1 MLLCLPFVTKAQEN
15 TLRFGYISYKEAL
28 KAMPEYNTSLQEIEA
43 LKGKYAE
50 ELKRVEDEFNV
61 KYEDFLNKQKDFAPS
76 ILRKRQ
82 AELQD
87 LIKRNVAFKEESQR
101 LLKQAEQ
108 ESNAVL
114 RTKLNTIL
122 TQLGVEHG
130 LAFVLNTDNDAA
142 PYVNKLLGEDLLP
155 FVKETLKQ

>member
-1 MLLCLPFVTKAQEN
+1 MFLCIPFMAKAQEN
-15 TLRFGYISYKEAL
+15 TLRFGYISYQEAL

-108 ESNAVL
+108 ESNTVL

>member
-1 MLLCLPFVTKAQEN
+1 MTKAQEN

-28 KAMPEYNTSLQEIEA
+28 KVMPEYNTSLQEIEA

-122 TQLGVEHG
+122 TQLGIEHG

-155 FVKETLKQ
+155 FVKEALK

>member
-1 MLLCLPFVTKAQEN
+1 MTKAQEN

-28 KAMPEYNTSLQEIEA
+28 KVMPEYNTSLQEIEA

-87 LIKRNVAFKEESQR
+87 LIKKNVAFKEESQR

-130 LAFVLNTDNDAA
+130 LAFVLNTDNDAV

>member
-1 MLLCLPFVTKAQEN
+1 MTKAQEN
-15 TLRFGYISYKEAL
+15 TLRFGHISYQEAL

-87 LIKRNVAFKEESQR
+87 LIKKNVAFKEESQR

>member
-1 MLLCLPFVTKAQEN
+1 MAKAQEN
-15 TLRFGYISYKEAL
+15 TLRFGYISYQEAL

-87 LIKRNVAFKEESQR
+87 LIKKNVAFKEESQR

-114 RTKLNTIL
+114 CTKLNTIL

>member
-1 MLLCLPFVTKAQEN
+1 MAKAQEN

-87 LIKRNVAFKEESQR
+87 LIKKNVAFKEESQR

-155 FVKETLKQ
+155 FVKEALK

>member
-1 MLLCLPFVTKAQEN
+1 MAKAQEN

-108 ESNAVL
+108 ESNAAL

>member
-1 MLLCLPFVTKAQEN
+1 MAKAQEN
-15 TLRFGYISYKEAL
+15 TLRFGYISYQEAL

-87 LIKRNVAFKEESQR
+87 LIKKNVAFKEESQR

-108 ESNAVL
+108 EANAVL

-155 FVKETLKQ
+155 FVKEALK

>member
-1 MLLCLPFVTKAQEN
+1 MAKAQEN

-28 KAMPEYNTSLQEIEA
+28 KVMPEYNTSLQEIEA

-87 LIKRNVAFKEESQR
+87 LIKKNVAFKEESQR

-130 LAFVLNTDNDAA
+130 LAFVLNTDNDAV

>member
-1 MLLCLPFVTKAQEN
+1 MTKAQEN
-15 TLRFGYISYKEAL
+15 TPRFGYISYQEAL